1 MQEDGITVKHEV
13 ILCES
18 RYKTLWLVVLFGYKV
33 IIQVIGVFLAFKIRR
48 VKVSFIIG
56 WVWLWIRRLKRM
68 LFLQIKV
75 LNDSKEVAI
84 TLYVTSIILAAV
96 ILITV
101 VFDEYQ
107 NVYSATYSLGI
118 PLSSSVVLGVVYIS
132 KVCIV

>member
-1 MQEDGITVKHEV
+1 M

>member
-1 MQEDGITVKHEV
+1 M
-13 ILCES
+13 
-18 RYKTLWLVVLFGYKV
+18 
-33 IIQVIGVFLAFKIRR
+33 
-48 VKVSFIIG
+48 
-56 WVWLWIRRLKRM
+56 
-68 LFLQIKV
+68 QIKV

-107 NVYSATYSLGI
+107 NVYSTTYSLGI

-132 KVCIV
+132 KVPMIYSFLVHDNDGIIS